1 MTTPTYTLSDLEALR
16 ERCAKVADRLA
27 QNIADE
33 SHRSAS
39 VEAIARARE
48 GAVCAVAE
56 RIRALPLT
64 PQTEEVW
71 RCPNTNRGLHH
82 CGASAHPK
90 HGGGHFYSC
99 TLIDCPLMARA
110 TTQTEEGKK

>member
-1 MTTPTYTLSDLEALR
+1 MVSDILADRHRAKVKQALADHANGVVTDKLYTLSDLEALR
-16 ERCAKVADRLA
+16 ERCAKEADRLA

-64 PQTEEVW
+64 PQTEEG
-71 RCPNTNRGLHH
+71 T
-82 CGASAHPK
+82 K
-90 HGGGHFYSC
+90 
-99 TLIDCPLMARA
+99 
-110 TTQTEEGKK
+110 